1 MRICIDSNQFILDL
15 TQADPEAEELILNL
29 AEFDVF
35 VPHLVMKEVTRNLA
49 ADRVDYLHRLIADNA
64 RFHIVDASTPPELI
78 EKYVALGLP
87 AKADAL
93 IGAFAEWMEA
103 RYLVSDNRHFLS
115 LTTEAFEVLR
125 PGEFLQRWR
134 TGMPGML

>member
-1 MRICIDSNQFILDL
+1 MRICIDSNQFILAL
-15 TQADPEAEELILNL
+15 TQADPEAEELILNV

-35 VPHLVMKEVTRNLA
+35 VPRLVMKEVTRNLA

-93 IGAFAEWMEA
+93 IGAFTAWVGA
-103 RYLVSDNRHFLS
+103 QYLISDNRHFLS
-115 LTTEAFEVLR
+115 LTTEAVEVLR

-134 TGMPGML
+134 T

>member
-1 MRICIDSNQFILDL
+1 MRICIDSNQFILAL

-29 AEFDVF
+29 AKFDVF
-35 VPHLVMKEVTRNLA
+35 VPRLVMKEVTRNLA

-64 RFHIVDASTPPELI
+64 RFHVVDAPTPPELI

-125 PGEFLQRWR
+125 PGEFLQRRR
-134 TGMPGML
+134 TGML

>member
-1 MRICIDSNQFILDL
+1 MRICIDSNQFILAL
-15 TQADPEAEELILNL
+15 TQADSEAEELILNL

-35 VPHLVMKEVTRNLA
+35 VPRLVMKEVTRNLA

-103 RYLVSDNRHFLS
+103 QYLISDNRHFLS

-125 PGEFLQRWR
+125 PGEFLQHRR
-134 TGMPGML
+134 TGVL

>member
-1 MRICIDSNQFILDL
+1 MRICIDSNQFILAL
-15 TQADPEAEELILNL
+15 TRADPEAEELILRL

-35 VPHLVMKEVTRNLA
+35 VPRLVMKEVTRNLS
-49 ADRVDYLHRLIADNA
+49 ADRVDYLQRLIAGNA
-64 RFHIVDASTPPELI
+64 RFHIVDVSIPPELI

-93 IGAFAEWMEA
+93 IGAFAEWIGVQ
-103 RYLVSDNRHFLS
+103 YLISDHRHFLS

-125 PGEFLQRWR
+125 PGEFLHRWR
-134 TGMPGML
+134 AGML